1 MSLMLKIKEYFN
13 TFILAVCAGMC
24 IGVGGTVYLMCTSK
38 LLGAVLFS
46 VGLLTILVFGLKL
59 FTGMTGYLFG
69 EQSKLK
75 YLITLILVWSGNFMG
90 TFLVGLAV
98 RNTRIAV
105 TIIQTAQT
113 LVATKLEDSWYS
125 LMILGV
131 FCGLLMYIGVDSFK
145 KLQANYGALR
155 TLMPIICVT
164 TFIIAGFEHCIANM
178 FYCTVAGL
186 SLKSV
191 IMILVVTVGNILG
204 SFIIPTASLCIKTRS

>member
-1 MSLMLKIKEYFN
+1 
-13 TFILAVCAGMC
+13 MC
-24 IGVGGTVYLMCTSK
+24 PSK

-46 VGLLTILVFGLKL
+46 VGLLTILVFKLKL
-59 FTGMTGYLFG
+59 FTGMTGYIFG
-69 EQSKLK
+69 EQHKFK
-75 YLITLILVWSGNFMG
+75 YILTLVITWVGNFVG
-90 TFLVGLAV
+90 TFLVGFLLRNSRLAL
-98 RNTRIAV
+98 TLIPA
-105 TIIQTAQT
+105 AQQV
-113 LVATKLEDSWYS
+113 VAPKLEDSWYS

-145 KLQANYGALR
+145 KLQDNYSALR
-155 TLMPIICVT
+155 TLMPMICVA

>member
-1 MSLMLKIKEYFN
+1 MRKLREYFN
-13 TFILAVCAGMC
+13 AFILAICAGMC

-69 EQSKLK
+69 ERSKLK
-75 YLITLILVWSGNFMG
+75 YLTTLIAVWSGNFIG

-98 RNTRIAV
+98 RNTRIAL
-105 TIIQTAQT
+105 TIIPTAQT

-145 KLQANYGALR
+145 KLQNNYSALR
-155 TLMPIICVT
+155 TLMPIICVA
-164 TFIIAGFEHCIANM
+164 TFILAGFEHCIANM

-204 SFIIPTASLCIKTRS
+204 SFIIPTASLCIKARS

>member
-1 MSLMLKIKEYFN
+1 MRKLREYFN
-13 TFILAVCAGMC
+13 TFILAICAGMC

-38 LLGAVLFS
+38 LLGAALFS

-69 EQSKLK
+69 ERSKLK
-75 YLITLILVWSGNFMG
+75 YLLTLILVWSGNFLG
-90 TFLVGLAV
+90 TFLVGLAI
-98 RNTRIAV
+98 RNTRIAL
-105 TIIQTAQT
+105 TIIPTAQA
-113 LVATKLEDSWYS
+113 LVTTKLEDSWYS
-125 LMILGV
+125 LMVLGV

-145 KLQANYGALR
+145 KLQDNYSALR
-155 TLMPIICVT
+155 TLMPIICVA

-186 SLKSV
+186 SLRSV

-204 SFIIPTASLCIKTRS
+204 SFIIPTASLCLKTRG

>member
-1 MSLMLKIKEYFN
+1 MCRLREYFN
-13 TFILAVCAGMC
+13 TFILAICAGVC

-46 VGLLTILVFGLKL
+46 VGLLTILVLGLKL

-75 YLITLILVWSGNFMG
+75 YLLTLILVWAGNFLG

-98 RNTRIAV
+98 RNTRIAL
-105 TIIQTAQT
+105 TIIPTAQT

-145 KLQANYGALR
+145 KLPDTHSVLR
-155 TLMPIICVT
+155 TLMPVICVA

-186 SLKSV
+186 SLKII

-204 SFIIPTASLCIKTRS
+204 SFIIPTASLCIKARSQQ

>member
-1 MSLMLKIKEYFN
+1 MRKLREYFN
-13 TFILAVCAGMC
+13 TFILAICAGMC

-75 YLITLILVWSGNFMG
+75 YFITLIVVWAGNFIG

-98 RNTRIAV
+98 RNTRLALN
-105 TIIQTAQT
+105 IIPISQA
-113 LVATKLEDSWYS
+113 LVAAKLEDSWYS
-125 LMILGV
+125 LMVLGV

-145 KLQANYGALR
+145 KLNDNYGTLR

-186 SLKSV
+186 SLKS
-191 IMILVVTVGNILG
+191 LVMLLIVTAGNIIG
-204 SFIIPTASLCIKTRS
+204 SFIIPAASLCIKARS